1 MTAITDVRVG
11 QGFDVHRF
19 CDDESRR
26 LVLGGVV
33 FDGERPLAGHSD
45 ADVPAHAVAD
55 ALLAAADLGDLG
67 ALFPDDDPQW
77 ADANSIGLLTEV
89 SSRVR
94 AAGWRVSNVS
104 AAVICE
110 RPRLAPHRATMAV
123 NLSAAAGGPVTVTGR
138 RAEGLGAIGRVEG
151 IACIASAVIVR

>member
-1 MTAITDVRVG
+1 MNAISDVRVG

-19 CDDESRR
+19 SDDDRP
-26 LVLGGVV
+26 LILGGVV
-33 FDGERPLAGHSD
+33 FAGERGLAGHSD
-45 ADVPAHAVAD
+45 ADVLAHAVAD

-67 ALFPDDDPQW
+67 SLFPDDDPRW
-77 ADANSIGLLTEV
+77 ADADSIGLLREV
-89 SSRVR
+89 AHR
-94 AAGWRVSNVS
+94 VS

-110 RPRLAPHRATMAV
+110 RPRLAPYRAAMAE

-151 IACIASAVIVR
+151 IACIAAAVIVQ